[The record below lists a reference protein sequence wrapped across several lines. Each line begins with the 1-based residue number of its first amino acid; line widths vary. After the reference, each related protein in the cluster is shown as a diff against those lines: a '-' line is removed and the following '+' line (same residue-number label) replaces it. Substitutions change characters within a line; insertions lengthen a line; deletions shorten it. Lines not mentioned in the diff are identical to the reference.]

1 MRAIS
6 PTCSRSR
13 NVPRTASRALPLT
26 PIFRAIST
34 LFSGRYSFLDSSA
47 RICSLILGSFA
58 IIWAKQYAQVC
69 RFSAISIGGL
79 TMRRLITSGG
89 VVILLAVIASFAAEG
104 AKMKITS
111 SAFQEGGNIPSKF
124 TCDGSDTSPP
134 LQITGVPSEAKSL
147 VLIVDD
153 PDAPSGL
160 FTHWLIWNIPP
171 QTNSVAEGSA
181 PKGVQGTNDFGK
193 SGYRGPYPPPGTHR
207 YSFKIFALDREL
219 EVRAG
224 AKRSQLDAAMKGHV
238 IAQGE
243 LAGRYARRK

>member
-1 MRAIS
+1 MRKPIIS
-6 PTCSRSR
+6 G
-13 NVPRTASRALPLT
+13 V
-26 PIFRAIST
+26 
-34 LFSGRYSFLDSSA
+34 
-47 RICSLILGSFA
+47 
-58 IIWAKQYAQVC
+58 
-69 RFSAISIGGL
+69 
-79 TMRRLITSGG
+79 

-147 VLIVDD
+147 VLIADD

-171 QTNSVAEGSA
+171 QTNSISEGSA
-181 PKGVQGTNDFGK
+181 PKGVHGTNDFGK
-193 SGYRGPYPPPGTHR
+193 PDYKGPCPPPGTHR
-207 YSFKIFALDREL
+207 YSFKIYALDREL
-219 EVRAG
+219 DLRGG

-238 IAQGE
+238 VAQGE
-243 LAGRYARRK
+243 LMGRYARK